1 MTLQTENKKYS
12 FSGHESFQCR
22 YLWLKKG
29 YDFIK
34 NGGSFNQEDAVV
46 ELGVGKNMVGSIR
59 YWMRA
64 FDLLD
69 NNDNL
74 TKLAEK
80 LLDDEG
86 YDPYLEDIASLWLLH
101 FHLVTKGYA
110 SIYSLI
116 FNELRREK
124 IEFTKESFLGFIK
137 RLSEQTSTAINL
149 NTVENDFGVFV
160 KMYVYTESKGK
171 DDSFAG
177 ILTEIDFVRLKI
189 VFSKVPDGSK
199 EKQIKQEFYVI
210 ENTERPTLPSAIVMY
225 GLLRQSGTAISVNFN
240 SLEQD
245 SNQVGTVFAL
255 NRTGLLTKIEE
266 IVSNNPDLV
275 FSDQAGIRELQ
286 FKNIKSD
293 PFQILDEY
301 YGH

>member
-1 MTLQTENKKYS
+1 MSITTLKYT

-34 NGGSFNQEDAVV
+34 NGGSFTKEDAVV

-59 YWMRA
+59 YWMKA

-69 NNDNL
+69 SNDKL
-74 TKLAEK
+74 TQLGIK

-86 YDPYLEDIASLWLLH
+86 YDPYLENIASLWLLH
-101 FHLVTKGYA
+101 FHLVTKGHA

-124 IEFTKESFLGFIK
+124 IEFTKDSFLGFIK
-137 RLSEQTSTAINL
+137 RLSEQTGTAINP
-149 NTVENDFGVFV
+149 NTVETDFGVFQ
-160 KMYVYTESKGK
+160 KMYLRSESK
-171 DDSFAG
+171 DLDESFAG
-177 ILTEIDFVRLKI
+177 ILTEIDLLRHKI
-189 VFSKVPDGSK
+189 VYTEIIENNKKK
-199 EKQIKQEFYVI
+199 ENKQEFYVI
-210 ENTERPTLPSAIVMY
+210 ENTERTTLPSAIVLY
-225 GLLRQSGTAISVNFN
+225 GILQQSGTDISLNFN

-245 SNQVGTVFAL
+245 PNQVGTVFAL

-266 IVSNNPDLV
+266 IVSENSNVV

-286 FKNIKSD
+286 FKNDSKPD

>member
-29 YDFIK
+29 YDFVK

-124 IEFTKESFLGFIK
+124 IEFTKESFFGFIK
-137 RLSEQTSTAINL
+137 RLSEHTGITINS
-149 NTVENDFGVFV
+149 NTINDDFGVFI
-160 KMYVYTESKGK
+160 KMYINIESKNR

-177 ILTEIDFVRLKI
+177 ILSEIDLVRLKI
-189 VFSKVPDGSK
+189 VFSEVPNGSK
-199 EKQIKQEFYVI
+199 EKPTKHEFYVI
-210 ENTERPTLPSAIVMY
+210 ENTERPKLPSAIVMY
-225 GLLRQSGTAISVNFN
+225 GLLRQSGAAISMNFN

-245 SNQVGTVFAL
+245 PNQVGTVFAL

-266 IVSNNPDLV
+266 IVFDNPNV
-275 FSDQAGIRELQ
+275 IFSDQAGIRELQ

>member
-1 MTLQTENKKYS
+1 MSITPIKLT

-29 YDFIK
+29 YDFVK
-34 NGGSFNQEDAVV
+34 KGGSFNKEDAVV

-74 TKLAEK
+74 TKLAIK

-124 IEFTKESFLGFIK
+124 VEFTKESFLGFIK
-137 RLSEQTSTAINL
+137 RLSEQTGTAINT
-149 NTVENDFGVFV
+149 NTVGDDFGVFV
-160 KMYVYTESKGK
+160 KMYVRTESKDR

-199 EKQIKQEFYVI
+199 EKQAKQEFYVI
-210 ENTERPTLPSAIVMY
+210 ENTERTTLPSAIALY
-225 GLLRQSGTAISVNFN
+225 GILQQSGTNISLNFN

-245 SNQVGTVFAL
+245 SNQIGTIFAL

-266 IVSNNPDLV
+266 IVSFNPNMV

-286 FKNIKSD
+286 FKNDTKPD